1 MHVELIFY
9 ELHCQHCPPLYP
21 PPFWDPKTV
30 GISGHLIAGKV
41 STWGPPFATPL
52 NTPIEHCN
60 RAAKA
65 TKYLLSFSS
74 SWPGLVCLNLAW
86 LGWPVLTWPEQV
98 AAGLKC
104 TWALR
109 LTRGDEGGDYDDKL
123 ENCSIKVNLAKWL
136 AFTAHLS
143 VLSRGIGRQWKSNSI
158 VN

>member
-1 MHVELIFY
+1 MLRRQIYLGPPGTPFHGFWPCNDPNSMHVELIFY
-9 ELHCQHCPPLYP
+9 ELQCQHCPPFHP
-21 PPFWDPKTV
+21 PPFVDPKTV

-109 LTRGDEGGDYDDKL
+109 LTRDGEVAREGITTI
-123 ENCSIKVNLAKWL
+123 N
-136 AFTAHLS
+136 
-143 VLSRGIGRQWKSNSI
+143 
-158 VN
+158 